1 MKKYLS
7 VVSLLI
13 LAAIGKHSSA
23 QTGKPVT
30 DYFRIATPMVFDQQS
45 YNLVWT
51 SHLASN
57 FYKQEYLQKGDV
69 LEKFRQMI
77 LIDVVTGEQDIK
89 AIVKAK
95 VDQLKLIRETN
106 PLVNYEILEHKVK
119 GEYMLDFMIGQQAQN
134 GTMQIVERNVY
145 RYKMVTDKSGRKGV
159 LLFGVST
166 RSYGKEIDGYLQGL
180 KSTRKK
186 LIESVSNFNIPE
198 VVIGE

>member
-51 SHLASN
+51 SHPASN

-145 RYKMVTDKSGRKGV
+145 RYSPFTLCSRI
-159 LLFGVST
+159 S
-166 RSYGKEIDGYLQGL
+166 
-180 KSTRKK
+180 
-186 LIESVSNFNIPE
+186 
-198 VVIGE
+198 